1 MSYLLLTYDY
11 FFFFL
16 DEIHF
21 IWLSFFQKAEK
32 LSSASR
38 IQWRV
43 LSRSLQLYFILFEHE
58 ATISTP
64 WFFLPNI
71 LHSFMKRCTK
81 NHGVEY
87 GASYFFSCLLHK
99 KKNEK
104 KCRVWCFRGSDLV
117 VLLKIQS
124 DIAKYFI
131 RSCKD
136 EILYNI
142 KTYKLMHILQFAK
155 MRINRAVYK
164 NSWI

>member
-64 WFFLPNI
+64 WFFYQIFFIRLWNVARKI
-71 LHSFMKRCTK
+71 MVSNMGLHI
-81 NHGVEY
+81 
-87 GASYFFSCLLHK
+87 FSAAFYT
-99 KKNEK
+99 KKNKK

-142 KTYKLMHILQFAK
+142 KTYKLKHILQFAK